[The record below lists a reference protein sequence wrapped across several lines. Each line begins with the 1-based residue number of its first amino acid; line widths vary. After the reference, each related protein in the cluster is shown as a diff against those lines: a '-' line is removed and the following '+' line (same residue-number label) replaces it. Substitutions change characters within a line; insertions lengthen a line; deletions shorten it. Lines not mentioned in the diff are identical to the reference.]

1 MMDSWESEDDLYTRD
16 EFIERKQMYNAT
28 IEKLKE
34 RIKDEKQNAPALIDY
49 SEMIKSVHE
58 MIDCLNNPSISAKVK
73 NDFLKQRI
81 ERIDYDVE
89 DYGNRKDG
97 RVLLDLYL
105 E

>member
-1 MMDSWESEDDLYTRD
+1 MDSWKSEDGLYTRD

-34 RIKDEKQNAPALIDY
+34 RIKEEKQNAPAPIDY

-81 ERIDYDVE
+81 DYDVE

-97 RVLLDLYL
+97 KVLLDLYL